1 VEPTKEEAEAER
13 ARGGVAWRSRSRGE
27 GTWGGCGRVAPALV
41 NLVLK
46 SGFVGGCVKMSCLRI
61 ELT

>member
-1 VEPTKEEAEAER
+1 VVGLHGVHGHAEKGHGA
-13 ARGGVAWRSRSRGE
+13 AVGG
-27 GTWGGCGRVAPALV
+27 VAPALV